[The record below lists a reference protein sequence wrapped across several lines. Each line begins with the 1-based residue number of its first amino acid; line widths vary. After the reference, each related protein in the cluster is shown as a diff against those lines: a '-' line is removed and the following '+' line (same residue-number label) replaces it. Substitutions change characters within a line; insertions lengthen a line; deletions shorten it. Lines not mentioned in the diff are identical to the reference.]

1 MVQSAP
7 HGGIRQVSRRVSLPI
22 SGYLDRYTVPAYCQT
37 ARQVQVGTWGSAWSK
52 SESPEAGRRMARQ
65 KPGKK
70 VDGKRAAKGGDRRAP
85 DPGRRR
91 LVVVGSGAA
100 VAGLGLAGW
109 ALWRRSDSPAAT
121 SSSINGDPTSR
132 PRGVSLPPRVV
143 PADRVSAR
151 QAAEEMLTHYTNDLV
166 NPSSII
172 HAIRGL
178 GRGFRLADGTNA
190 VDHLCSRYALD
201 REAGGQRVVY
211 FQREAEVHENSFLK
225 TFLEA
230 GVPESQPIFASGRPY
245 RLSDLAR
252 SGQALFR
259 CDPADLYRF
268 DARQYRYDSA
278 FVPPRPPG
286 SADDADGAGSGEL
299 IHEHLPWG
307 LIAFSRLVSPERPTW
322 TNAFG
327 ETIDLHA
334 VLDRSLAAYES
345 TCALGQEAMSR
356 GEIAPANFRTAI
368 KKYSCFG
375 LHTVYCYLVAWQRGH
390 VAHDLPNRMKWMID
404 LLTYRLKSDALA
416 IVEDYAR
423 EARGA
428 SSPLVDAFSTRALV
442 KLYGHA
448 FEAINYAKLHRL
460 IEFTPSQ
467 ERRIEAGEQALYE
480 SIVRLRA
487 MDWAMLRAQL
497 GDKFISD
504 IVIAL
509 GHAVRG
515 MRLLTPENPDLQ
527 S

>member
-1 MVQSAP
+1 
-7 HGGIRQVSRRVSLPI
+7 
-22 SGYLDRYTVPAYCQT
+22 
-37 ARQVQVGTWGSAWSK
+37 
-52 SESPEAGRRMARQ
+52 MARQ

-70 VDGKRAAKGGDRRAP
+70 VDAKRSVKGVAPRVP

-91 LVVVGSGAA
+91 LLWVGSGAA

-109 ALWRRSDSPAAT
+109 ALWRQSDSPASSPPSSEGASP
-121 SSSINGDPTSR
+121 SSS
-132 PRGVSLPPRVV
+132 RGVSLPPQVLA
-143 PADRVSAR
+143 ADQASAR
-151 QAAEEMLTHYTNDLV
+151 RAAEEMLAHYTNDLA

-201 REAGGQRVVY
+201 REVGGQRVVY

-230 GVPESQPIFASGRPY
+230 GVPESQPILVGGRQY

-259 CDPADLYRF
+259 CDPVDLYRF
-268 DARQYRYDSA
+268 DARQYRYDPA

-286 SADDADGAGSGEL
+286 SADDGDGAGSGDL

-334 VLDRSLAAYES
+334 VLDRSLAAYET

-390 VAHDLPNRMKWMID
+390 VVHDLPNRMKWMID

-416 IVEDYAR
+416 IVEEYAR
-423 EARGA
+423 EAKGA

-448 FEAINYAKLHRL
+448 FEAINYARLHRL
-460 IEFTPSQ
+460 IDFTPSQ

-480 SIVRLRA
+480 SVVRLRA
-487 MDWAMLRAQL
+487 MDWAMLRARL

-515 MRLLTPENPDLQ
+515 MRLLTPDNPDLQ

>member
-1 MVQSAP
+1 
-7 HGGIRQVSRRVSLPI
+7 
-22 SGYLDRYTVPAYCQT
+22 
-37 ARQVQVGTWGSAWSK
+37 
-52 SESPEAGRRMARQ
+52 MARQ

-70 VDGKRAAKGGDRRAP
+70 VDGKRTARGADPRVP

-91 LVVVGSGAA
+91 LLWVGSGAA
-100 VAGLGLAGW
+100 LSGLGLAGW
-109 ALWRRSDSPAAT
+109 IFWRRLDSPTAPGGGASPGT
-121 SSSINGDPTSR
+121 
-132 PRGVSLPPRVV
+132 RGVSLPPQVL
-143 PADRVSAR
+143 PANEATAR
-151 QAAEEMLTHYTNDLV
+151 QAAEEMLVHYTSDLA

-172 HAIRGL
+172 HAVRGL

-190 VDHLCSRYALD
+190 VDHLCSHYALE
-201 REAGGQRVVY
+201 REVGGQRLVY

-230 GVPESQPIFASGRPY
+230 GVSTSQPIVVGDRRY
-245 RLSDLAR
+245 QLSDLAK
-252 SGQALFR
+252 SGQSLFR

-268 DARQYRYDSA
+268 DEPQYRYDPA
-278 FVPPRPPG
+278 FIPPRPPVPSGAWATGPTDDGGCGGGG
-286 SADDADGAGSGEL
+286 SDSGEL
-299 IHEHLPWG
+299 LHEHLPWG

-356 GEIAPANFRTAI
+356 GEMAPPNFRTEI

-375 LHTVYCYLVAWQRGH
+375 LHTVYSYLVAWHRGH

-416 IVEDYAR
+416 IVDEYAR
-423 EARGA
+423 EAKGVPSA
-428 SSPLVDAFSTRALV
+428 IVEAFSTRALV

-448 FEAINYAKLHRL
+448 FESINYARLHRL
-460 IEFTPSQ
+460 IDFTPSQ

-487 MDWAMLRAQL
+487 MDWAMLRTQL

-515 MRLLTPENPDLQ
+515 MRLLRPDNPDLQ
-527 S
+527 A

>member
-1 MVQSAP
+1 
-7 HGGIRQVSRRVSLPI
+7 
-22 SGYLDRYTVPAYCQT
+22 
-37 ARQVQVGTWGSAWSK
+37 
-52 SESPEAGRRMARQ
+52 MARQ
-65 KPGKK
+65 KAGKK
-70 VDGKRAAKGGDRRAP
+70 VGGKRATKEADRPIP
-85 DPGRRR
+85 DPSRRR
-91 LVVVGSGAA
+91 LLWVGSGAA

-109 ALWRRSDSPAAT
+109 AFWRQSDSRSSPPASTNGT
-121 SSSINGDPTSR
+121 SSPR
-132 PRGVSLPPRVV
+132 PRGISLPPRVV
-143 PADRVSAR
+143 PADQASAR
-151 QAAEEMLTHYTNDLV
+151 QAAEEMLVHYTNDLA

-172 HAIRGL
+172 HAVRGL

-190 VDHLCSRYALD
+190 VDHLCQRYALD
-201 REAGGQRVVY
+201 REVGGQRLVY

-230 GVPESQPIFASGRPY
+230 RVPESQPIVVGGRQY

-259 CDPADLYRF
+259 CDPTDLYRF
-268 DARQYRYDSA
+268 DAQQYRYDPT
-278 FVPPRPPG
+278 FVPPQLPQ
-286 SADDADGAGSGEL
+286 GAGVTDDEHGAATGDL

-345 TCALGQEAMSR
+345 TCALGQEAMTR
-356 GEIAPANFRTAI
+356 GEIAPANFRNAI

-375 LHTVYCYLVAWQRGH
+375 LHTVYSYLVAWHRGH
-390 VAHDLPNRMKWMID
+390 VPNDLPNRMKWMID

-416 IVEDYAR
+416 IVDDYAR
-423 EARGA
+423 EAKGA
-428 SSPLVDAFSTRALV
+428 ASPIVQAFTTHALV

-448 FEAINYAKLHRL
+448 FEAINYARLHRL
-460 IEFTPSQ
+460 IDFTPSQ
-467 ERRIEAGEQALYE
+467 ERRIEAGEQGLRE
-480 SIVRLRA
+480 SIVQLRA
-487 MDWAMLRAQL
+487 MDWAMLRNRL

-515 MRLLTPENPDLQ
+515 MRLLTPDNPDLQ